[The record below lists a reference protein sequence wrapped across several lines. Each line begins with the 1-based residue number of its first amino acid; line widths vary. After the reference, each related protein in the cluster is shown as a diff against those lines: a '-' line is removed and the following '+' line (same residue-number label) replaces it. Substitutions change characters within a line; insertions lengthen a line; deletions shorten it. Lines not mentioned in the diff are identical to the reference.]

1 MIALAIVLIYAIMA
15 AQFQSL
21 LSPFIV
27 MFTIPL
33 AFTGGILL
41 LWISIIAL
49 LGMLILVGVVVNNG
63 IVFIDFTNRLRKD
76 GMERHDALIEAGKTR
91 MRPIL
96 MTALTT
102 ILGLMTMLFGLG
114 TGTDMLQPM
123 AAVMIGGLT
132 YATALT
138 MFVVPL
144 LYDIMCKK
152 PPKVVDVG
160 DSKEE

>member
-1 MIALAIVLIYAIMA
+1 
-15 AQFQSL
+15 
-21 LSPFIV
+21 
-27 MFTIPL
+27 
-33 AFTGGILL
+33 
-41 LWISIIAL
+41 
-49 LGMLILVGVVVNNG
+49 
-63 IVFIDFTNRLRKD
+63 
-76 GMERHDALIEAGKTR
+76 